1 MSMNTYDRIGT
12 GYDATRSA
20 DPLLAQRLF
29 DLLNT
34 PVGASVVDVGCGTGN
49 YTSFLAERGLRLT
62 GLDPSERMLEE
73 ARAKSDRVQWIQGHA
88 EAMPFADGAFQ
99 AAVTTLTLH
108 HWKDLGTGLAECGRI
123 LQPGARFVVF
133 TSTPEQTGAYW
144 LRHYFPRM
152 IERSAASL
160 PAEDQII
167 EGGMRAGLVLRERVP
182 YTVEPDLQD
191 LFLYARKH
199 RPEASPGS
207 PARKPP
213 REVHVGVGTTRE
225 GANKKRVRET
235 DTLSRRN
242 GRQLRRSKANA
253 VTRNDARIRRQSDAI
268 SQ

>member
-160 PAEDQII
+160 PAEDRII

-199 RPEASPGS
+199 RPEAYLDPEF
-207 PARKPP
+207 RKGISSFALLVSDDELE
-213 REVHVGVGTTRE
+213 RGLD
-225 GANKKRVRET
+225 A
-235 DTLSRRN
+235 LSSDITSGKWATIRDQHAHQ
-242 GRQLRRSKANA
+242 GGDYLHLVFERQ
-253 VTRNDARIRRQSDAI
+253 
-268 SQ
+268 